1 MSGQEPGDSSFIS
14 KNRLEALVDGVFA
27 FAMTLLVIGLTVPS
41 IPKSQAAAEL
51 TPALLSMWPEL
62 LSFLIAFFVLASF
75 WVVHHRHFHYL
86 NSVDT
91 PVLWLNIVI
100 LIFVVLVPFTT
111 DVSGDYS
118 DVQIAVILFHLNLL
132 ILGLLFFV
140 QWQYIVRHPSLA
152 GTIPKEYTKKQ
163 VVARIITP
171 LTACIGIAIS
181 FYSPSNSMWA
191 YLVIPLWFRTLRWMG
206 WNV

>member
-1 MSGQEPGDSSFIS
+1 MSGQEPGDSSFIA

-91 PVLWLNIVI
+91 AVLWLNIVI

-111 DVSGDYS
+111 NVSGDYS

-140 QWQYIVRHPSLA
+140 QWQYIVRHPSIA
-152 GTIPKEYTKKQ
+152 GIIVKYTNKQ

-171 LTACIGIAIS
+171 LAACIGIIIS

-191 YLVIPLWFRTLRWMG
+191 YLVIPLCFRIFRQMG

>member
-1 MSGQEPGDSSFIS
+1 MAG
-14 KNRLEALVDGVFA
+14 NC
-27 FAMTLLVIGLTVPS
+27 
-41 IPKSQAAAEL
+41 
-51 TPALLSMWPEL
+51 

-91 PVLWLNIVI
+91 AVLWLNIVI

-111 DVSGDYS
+111 NVSGNYS
-118 DVQIAVILFHLNLL
+118 DVQIAVILFHLNLF

-152 GTIPKEYTKKQ
+152 GTIPKEHTRKQ
-163 VVARIITP
+163 VVARTITP
-171 LTACIGIAIS
+171 LAACVGIAIS
-181 FYSPSNSMWA
+181 FCSPSNSMWA
-191 YLVIPLWFRTLRWMG
+191 YLLIPICFRTIHWMDLKIKRKA
-206 WNV
+206 